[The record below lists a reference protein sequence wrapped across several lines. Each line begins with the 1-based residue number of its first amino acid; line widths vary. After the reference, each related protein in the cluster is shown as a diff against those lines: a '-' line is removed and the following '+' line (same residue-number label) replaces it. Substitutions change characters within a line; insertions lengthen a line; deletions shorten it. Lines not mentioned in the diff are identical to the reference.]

1 MCIANLIGSMI
12 QNKSIQI
19 LKTSSKE
26 ELKQFS
32 DFVRSPFHNKNKNLI
47 KLFDIL
53 RKYHPEYEFE
63 KEKLYSEIYQGKEY
77 NHNNMK
83 KLMSEMFLISE
94 KFLLQLIIKKE
105 TFTVDKY
112 ILEEY
117 MNRKLNELFLHKLKK
132 INERSEEMKYYPNV
146 YFYDKLYIEN
156 LTALF
161 YNENNMREKISM
173 DSLIKRSEYILGFF
187 LENVL
192 IELNGIDC
200 LRGMGM
206 NKFKEDLISESFLK
220 SLDVRKILK
229 YLSLTKT
236 RTNFLLFKF
245 NSILMFIYPENETYF
260 RQAKHYLFDKNN
272 NIFSENSKGFM
283 ENSVFL
289 ENYCA
294 KMYFKGRKRKFRHD
308 LQEISQQSVKLH
320 LENSDK
326 NNIKIDSVFYINLVR
341 RSIVIDELKWVE
353 EFIKDYTKYLP
364 EKSRENTY
372 NFAKALLAFAKRNYE
387 DALSYASKLPRKTYY
402 YKMGL
407 SIFIL
412 KCYFELS
419 LFDEAF
425 SLIDS
430 SKHYLAKTDELDFD
444 GKKYF
449 NVMLSTICKLF
460 KLKNNTNI
468 VKSDLSSL
476 KSEIINNRSN
486 PDWYLQKVKELEKS
500 VSVKG
505 INEKLNKK
513 RQSKKLLK
521 TS

>member
-1 MCIANLIGSMI
+1 MI
-12 QNKSIQI
+12 HNKSIRI
-19 LKTSSKE
+19 LKTFSKE

-63 KEKLYSEIYQGKEY
+63 KEKLYSKIYQGKEY

-132 INERSEEMKYYPNV
+132 INEKSEKTKYCTDV
-146 YFYDKLYIEN
+146 YFYDKLYVEN
-156 LTALF
+156 LTVVF
-161 YNENNMREKISM
+161 YDLNNMREKTSM

-187 LENVL
+187 LENVS
-192 IELNGIDC
+192 IELSDISVF
-200 LRGMGM
+200 RGVGV

-236 RTNFLLFKF
+236 RTNFILFKF

-260 RQAKHYLFDKNN
+260 KQAKHFLFSKNN
-272 NIFSENSKGFM
+272 NVFIENSKAFR

-289 ENYCA
+289 ENYCS
-294 KMYFKGRKRKFRHD
+294 KMYYKGIRKFRHE
-308 LQEISQQSVKLH
+308 LHEISQQSVKLL

-326 NNIKIDSVFYINLVR
+326 NNIKIDSVFYLNLVGV
-341 RSIVIDELKWVE
+341 STGIGELKWVE

-364 EKSRENTY
+364 EKDRESSY
-372 NFAKALLAFAKRNYE
+372 NFAKAVLAFAKRNYE
-387 DALSYASKLPRKTYY
+387 EALSYASKLPRTTYY
-402 YKMGL
+402 YKMEVR
-407 SIFIL
+407 IFIL

-430 SKHYLAKTDELDFD
+430 SKHYLAKTDELDSD
-444 GKKYF
+444 GKKHF
-449 NVMLSTICKLF
+449 KVMLSTMCKLF

-468 VKSDLSSL
+468 VKSDLLSL
-476 KSEIINNRSN
+476 KSEIINNRLN
-486 PDWYLQKVKELEKS
+486 PDWYLQKIEELEKS
-500 VSVKG
+500 ISVKG
-505 INEKLNKK
+505 LHGKLNKK